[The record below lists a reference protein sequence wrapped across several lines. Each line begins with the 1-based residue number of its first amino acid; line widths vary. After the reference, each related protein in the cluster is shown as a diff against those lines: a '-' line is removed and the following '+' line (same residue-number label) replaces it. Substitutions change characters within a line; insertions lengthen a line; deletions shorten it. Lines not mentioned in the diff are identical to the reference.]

1 MGYINRLKAVV
12 AVATCLSQSV
22 TALTAL
28 ETCKEIKS
36 NVSNS
41 SAVILDICMSRP
53 PHMDPR
59 FATDTHHWFAS
70 SSQKPACVFEPATPE
85 DISIAISLISENETP
100 FALQCGGH
108 ISNPGFSSTT
118 GVHFSLKKMKQ
129 VVLSEDKSTVEL
141 GMGLIWAEV
150 YQQLDGTGVN
160 IVGGR
165 VSGPGVAGL
174 TLGGGFSWK
183 TNQYGLT
190 CDTVLSYNVVLPNGT
205 ITTASSD
212 TNPDLYFALK
222 GGMNRFA
229 IVTSAVYKT
238 HEQPSKIYG
247 GSRFYTVDKT
257 DALLNATAIFS
268 ETNTDPKAQLIMTL
282 EGVPAL
288 AIIPVV
294 IFFYDGPDPG
304 NSFSMFD
311 DILADVNGALV
322 QSFSSFVAGQA
333 TELLSFIR
341 GTAHTLSVSA
351 MTAPLLD
358 AIKTEVES
366 LAAKQLLHGGSLVT
380 FDVDPFLQY
389 GQYATDSAYPHSDSP
404 LPISLFTT
412 WNLASDDDYW
422 YDATKTAIQNI
433 KDVAVE
439 EGLFKDSFTA
449 YPNYAIA
456 GTTAEE
462 LYGTANAAR
471 LKTIKNSIDPTRV
484 MELAGGFDIIG

>member
-1 MGYINRLKAVV
+1 MGYIQRLKV
-12 AVATCLSQSV
+12 AAAAATVLSQSV
-22 TALTAL
+22 AALTAL
-28 ETCKEIKS
+28 QTCQEIK
-36 NVSNS
+36 NNIS
-41 SAVILDICMSRP
+41 SSSVIIIDKL
-53 PHMDPR
+53 DPR
-59 FATDTHHWFAS
+59 YAADTHHWFAS
-70 SSQKPACVFEPATPE
+70 STQAPACVFEPGTPE
-85 DISIAISLISENETP
+85 DISIAISLIAENETP

-108 ISNPGFSSTT
+108 ISNPGFSSTS
-118 GVHFSLKKMKQ
+118 GVHISMTRMKQ

-160 IVGGR
+160 VVGGR

-183 TNQYGLT
+183 TNQHGLT
-190 CDTVLSYNVVLPNGT
+190 CDTVESYNVVLPNGT
-205 ITTASSD
+205 ITSASSELN
-212 TNPDLYFALK
+212 TDLYFALK

-238 HEQPSKIYG
+238 HEQSSMIYG
-247 GSRFYTVDKT
+247 GSRFYAADKA

-268 ETNTDPKAQLIMTL
+268 EINTDPKAQIIMTL
-282 EGVPAL
+282 EGLPAL
-288 AIIPVV
+288 EIIPVV

-304 NSFSMFD
+304 DSFAMFD
-311 DILADVNGALV
+311 DILATVNGALV
-322 QSFSSFVAGQA
+322 QSFSSFVGGQA
-333 TELLSFIR
+333 TNLLSFIR

-351 MTAPLLD
+351 MTPAILD

-366 LAAKQLLHGGSLVT
+366 LAEMQLLHGGSLVT

-404 LPISLFTT
+404 LPISLFST
-412 WNLASDDDYW
+412 WNLASDDDFW
-422 YDATKTAIQNI
+422 YDATKTAIANI
-433 KDVAVE
+433 KQVAVQ

-456 GTTAEE
+456 GTTAQE
-462 LYGTANAAR
+462 LYGAANAAR
-471 LKTIKNSIDPTRV
+471 LRNIKNSIDPDRV
-484 MELAGGFDIIG
+484 MELAGGFDIMA